1 MKVIAE
7 KKKELVVKFG
17 GNPKNTGKTDV
28 QVAILTEKINA
39 LSEHLKEHKKD
50 NHSRRGLLSMVNKRR
65 SLLQYLQ
72 RKDVE
77 RYRTLIKELNIR
89 R

>member
-1 MKVIAE
+1 MRVVAE

-17 GNPKNTGKTDV
+17 GSPKNTGKTDV
-28 QVAILTEKINA
+28 QVAILTERINA
-39 LSEHLKEHKKD
+39 LSEHLKDHMKD
-50 NHSRRGLLSMVNKRR
+50 NHSRRGLIAMVNKRR
-65 SLLQYLQ
+65 RLLQYLQ

>member
-1 MKVIAE
+1 LKVTAE
-7 KKKELVVKFG
+7 KKKEIVEKHG
-17 GNPKNTGKTDV
+17 GSEQNTGKTEV
-28 QVAILTEKINA
+28 QVAILTEEINA
-39 LSEHLKEHKKD
+39 LSEHLKEHLKD
-50 NHSRRGLLSMVNKRR
+50 HHSRRGLIMKVNKRR

-77 RYRTLIKELNIR
+77 RYRTIIKELNIR

>member
-1 MKVIAE
+1 LRVLAE
-7 KKKELVVKFG
+7 KKKEIVTKFG

-39 LSEHLKEHKKD
+39 LSEHLKIHKKD
-50 NHSRRGLLSMVNKRR
+50 NHSRRGLIAMVNKRR
-65 SLLQYLQ
+65 RLLQYLQ
-72 RKDVE
+72 RKDIE
-77 RYRTLIKELNIR
+77 RYRGILKELNIR